1 MFGFDPSKMDPQSL
15 ARMSQLIQ
23 GLGPEKLNRLQS
35 LMHNMMAGFDVKKDL
50 EEFERTLPPGFR
62 EELMRIVG
70 PNLGGAGLGGAPK
83 TVPAQQTSVETAS
96 APFVTEMDE
105 REARLTILRAV
116 ADGRMSPEEAEPLLR
131 T

>member
-1 MFGFDPSKMDPQSL
+1 MFGFDPSKMDPQAL

-50 EEFERTLPPGFR
+50 ESFEQSLPPGFR
-62 EELMRIVG
+62 EELMQLMVR
-70 PNLGGAGLGGAPK
+70 
-83 TVPAQQTSVETAS
+83 PASQAS
-96 APFVTEMDE
+96 APVNVPSEVVVATPETLSESMDE

-116 ADGRMSPEEAEPLLR
+116 ASGRMSPEEAEPLLR
-131 T
+131 S

>member
-23 GLGPEKLNRLQS
+23 GLGPDKLSRLQS

-50 EEFERTLPPGFR
+50 EEFERTLPPNFR
-62 EELMRIVG
+62 EELMRIM
-70 PNLGGAGLGGAPK
+70 AGSGQMG
-83 TVPAQQTSVETAS
+83 SAS
-96 APFVTEMDE
+96 AGIKDIEVEKPAAPMDE

-116 ADGRMSPEEAEPLLR
+116 AAGQMSPEEAETLLR
-131 T
+131 S